1 MPAIT
6 VDTLLHECSAD
17 KLEGSEASS
26 AGVLPK
32 DMDSLMADS
41 DTIIS
46 ITHCHVPTLNQIL
59 TTIVRKTA

>member
-1 MPAIT
+1 MAIT
-6 VDTLLHECSAD
+6 VDSLLHDAYDSS

-26 AGVLPK
+26 TGVLPK
-32 DMDSLMADS
+32 DMDALMADD

-46 ITHCHVPTLNQIL
+46 ISHAYIPDMKKVL

>member
-1 MPAIT
+1 MPSIT
-6 VDTLLHECSAD
+6 VDTLLHDSVSS

-26 AGVLPK
+26 SGVLPK
-32 DMDSLMADS
+32 DMDALMADS

-46 ITHCHVPTLNQIL
+46 ISHTYIPNLEKVM